1 MELRFFIC
9 CDNTVIGRVVLE
21 VASLSTNVRSSIR
34 SLREQ
39 WQRSVLS
46 ALGIMVGSTAI
57 ILLVSIATGVQKDV
71 SLQVTDLGVNLLIVL
86 PGRVDEGSMFSAS
99 MIGISY
105 LNDKDVESIKT
116 VPGVVRAV
124 PISFVGGGIRY
135 KQNSSPSTLV
145 MATKPDW
152 FQMRNMKL
160 AAGRLFDDKDM
171 SSPIC
176 IVGGVANK
184 KLFPNE
190 NGLGKEIDYN
200 GSKYKVLGITADQES
215 ENSLFSMGSF
225 ENVVYIPLDYMKTKV
240 PKLQYDRLMV
250 QTRPDTE
257 PSTLVK
263 AVDQKLGQ
271 RLDRETYSVLTQE
284 DLLKLVF
291 KLMGILTWLLTGL
304 TSIALFV
311 GGVGIMTVMLM
322 SVNERFK
329 EIGIRKTVGATRKD
343 IFTQFLVEAV
353 VLASLGG
360 AVGLLLSYFVCLGLY
375 YNTPIKPMIT
385 GQIIALAFVV
395 CLSVGAIFGLI
406 PAIRAAKKDPVDA
419 MRHE

>member
-1 MELRFFIC
+1 MATFP
-9 CDNTVIGRVVLE
+9 
-21 VASLSTNVRSSIR
+21 TNVRSAFR

-39 WQRSVLS
+39 WQRSILS

-71 SLQVTDLGVNLLIVL
+71 SKQVSDLGVNLLIIL

-105 LNDKDVESIKT
+105 LADEDVENVKT
-116 VPGVVRAV
+116 VPGVQRAV

-135 KQNSSPSTLV
+135 GENSSPSTLV
-145 MATKPDW
+145 MATRPDW
-152 FQMRNMKL
+152 FRMRNMNL
-160 AAGRLFDDKDM
+160 AEGRLFDASDESKPVCVM
-171 SSPIC
+171 
-176 IVGGVANK
+176 GGVANK
-184 KLFPNE
+184 KLFPNGG
-190 NGLGKEIDYN
+190 GLGKEIDYN
-200 GSKYKVLGITADQES
+200 GVKYQVLGITADAET

-225 ENVVYIPLDYMKTKV
+225 ENVVYIPLSYMKTQV
-240 PKLQYDRLMV
+240 PKLQYDRIMV
-250 QTRPDTE
+250 QTQPDRE
-257 PSTLVK
+257 PRALVK
-263 AVDQKLGQ
+263 AVEAKLAQ

-284 DLLKLVF
+284 DLLNLVF

-329 EIGIRKTVGATRKD
+329 EIGIRKTVGATRRD
-343 IFTQFLVEAV
+343 VFVQFLVEAV
-353 VLASLGG
+353 TLATLGG
-360 AVGLLLSYFVCLGLY
+360 TVGLALSYAVCLALY
-375 YNTPIKPMIT
+375 YGTPIKPMVTVEIV
-385 GQIIALAFVV
+385 ALSFLV
-395 CLSVGAIFGLI
+395 CLGVGAVFGLV
-406 PAIRAAKKDPVDA
+406 PALRAAKKDPVDA